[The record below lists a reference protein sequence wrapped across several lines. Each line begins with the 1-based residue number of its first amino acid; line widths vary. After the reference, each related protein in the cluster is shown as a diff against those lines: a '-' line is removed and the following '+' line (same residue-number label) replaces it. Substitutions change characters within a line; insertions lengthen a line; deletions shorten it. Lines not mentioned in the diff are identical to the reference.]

1 MTTSLAQV
9 LPVSTDAEVPLESRY
24 ALSRAHLIAAFAL
37 GFLCFLPYPA
47 LPVGGNSAVQIG
59 NVLSIV
65 LALPLLLVSWK
76 RQPYYLYLLIV
87 IPLCIA
93 SLKVAVA
100 QQPGLDVALKDTA
113 VWMVACVTLLAA
125 QRYFP
130 KYSLAI
136 LTGVAIVTLIHV
148 AVGAWQAY
156 AFRADYLPLQSIYIN
171 PSFLSVQDNATVIVR
186 YIRRPFGLFPEPSA
200 MSSSLAPFVLL
211 WFAELFGLVR
221 YVAEPA
227 RWQRVIFTI
236 AAIGGLVL
244 IVLSRSGH
252 AMATLAVVLVF
263 GAMWL
268 KNAKPTLR
276 NYLWIVLVFGV
287 ILPIG
292 AWLTYLAIGERVAAG
307 TSSGSWE
314 DRSDSLI
321 IGFGL
326 WVKGDWQNIVFGL
339 GTGLSGPAIY
349 KAVRLEAVWS
359 VLLTF
364 VYETGVVG
372 LIAVAAI
379 ARYLYRQWQQSG
391 FSVVFLMIF
400 LVWLLGVT
408 VTTSYE
414 QLLPIWLALGWFT
427 VWPQI
432 CQSGRLRKAPMPQL
446 LFAPMTARA
455 IREARSLGLTPWD
468 RDT

>member
-1 MTTSLAQV
+1 MTTTLAQV
-9 LPVSTDAEVPLESRY
+9 LPVSTDAELPLESRVS
-24 ALSRAHLIAAFAL
+24 LSRAQVIAAFAL

-47 LPVGGNSAVQIG
+47 LPVGGNSALQIG
-59 NVLSIV
+59 NVLSFL
-65 LALPLLLVSWK
+65 LAIPLLMASWK
-76 RQPYYLYLLIV
+76 KQPYFLYLLIV

-93 SLKVAVA
+93 TLKVAVV
-100 QQPGLDVALKDTA
+100 QQPGLDVSLKDTT
-113 VWMVACVTLLAA
+113 VWMVACITLLAA

-130 KYSLAI
+130 KYALAI
-136 LTGVAIVTLIHV
+136 LTGIAIVTLIHV
-148 AVGAWQAY
+148 VIGLWQAY

-171 PSFLSVQDNATVIVR
+171 PSFLSVQDNAKVIIR

-211 WFAELFGLVR
+211 WFAQLFGLVR
-221 YVAEPA
+221 YVAQPA
-227 RWQRVIFTI
+227 RWQRRLFTT

-252 AMATLAVVLVF
+252 AMATLAVLLVF
-263 GAMWL
+263 GAIWL
-268 KNAKPTLR
+268 KNARPTLR

-287 ILPIG
+287 VLPIG
-292 AWLTYLAIGERVAAG
+292 AWLTYLAIGERVATG

-314 DRSDSLI
+314 DRSNSLI
-321 IGFGL
+321 IGF
-326 WVKGDWQNIVFGL
+326 WIWAKSDWQHIVFGL

-349 KAVRLEAVWS
+349 KVAGLEAVWS

-364 VYETGVVG
+364 IYETGLVG
-372 LIAVAAI
+372 LIAVAWI
-379 ARYLYRQWQQSG
+379 GRYLYRQWQQSG

-427 VWPQI
+427 VWPAV
-432 CQSGRLRKAPMPQL
+432 CQRTDAPKLKMPQVV
-446 LFAPMTARA
+446 FRPMTARE
-455 IREARSLGLTPWD
+455 IREARTLGLTPWD